1 MVQEDVA
8 RLVGRS
14 DDIRTARRR
23 RIKEI
28 EWENRLAAPV
38 PVVEAVPPRLAIEP
52 PPLHP
57 DPRRPWYREEDRYV
71 EREIS
76 YRGGRPPGRR

>member
-1 MVQEDVA
+1 
-8 RLVGRS
+8 
-14 DDIRTARRR
+14 
-23 RIKEI
+23 
-28 EWENRLAAPV
+28 
-38 PVVEAVPPRLAIEP
+38 LAIEP